1 MEKTKFTI
9 RYVSRIVLEA
19 ETPFT
24 IGSGEKDL
32 LTDALVAKDV
42 NGLPYLPGTSLAG
55 VIRSACGIKRQ
66 EDTPFGYQD
75 KNGGQGSRVIFSDG
89 VMIGKDGRPVD
100 GLRVIS
106 HNDDFYAHFKM
117 LPVRQHVRIN
127 SLGSTDKGGKFDE
140 QVTYQ
145 GTRFCFEMELLSTG
159 SEDEALF
166 YEKMLNVLRRSTF
179 RVGGGTHNGFGLM
192 KVIALQRRDYD
203 LTNPDD
209 LESYVSRS
217 AALDTPL
224 EGAKKLTTDT
234 ITDSTW
240 KRYTLKLQPK
250 DFFLFGSGMG
260 DDEADMTPVSEAYIV
275 WTNGKPTFQERGILI
290 PATSVKGALAH
301 RTAYHW
307 NKLKKRFVDNDG
319 EKPLTGDACPAV
331 EAIFGKAGQDSDKD
345 IKCGNIML
353 SDVIIS
359 AGKKTEDEKI
369 MNHVAIDR
377 FTGGTMDGALFTEKV
392 INGLGR
398 EIQLTIDVRKD
409 SIQDE
414 DISKA
419 FELALKDVSDGLLPL
434 GGGVN
439 RGNGTFVKTLSKEE

>member
-24 IGSGEKDL
+24 VGSGEKDL

-89 VMIGKDGRPVD
+89 VMIGNDGRPVD
-100 GLRVIS
+100 GLRVMS
-106 HNDDFYAHFKM
+106 QNDDFYAHFKM

-127 SLGSTDKGGKFDE
+127 SLGSTDKGGKFDQ

-159 SEDEALF
+159 SEEEALF

-224 EGAKKLTTDT
+224 EDAKKLTTDT

-319 EKPLTGDACPAV
+319 EKPMTGDACPAV

-359 AGKKTEDEKI
+359 AGQKTEGEKI

-392 INGLGR
+392 TNGLGR
-398 EIQLTIDVRKD
+398 EIQLTVDVRKD

-419 FELALKDVSDGLLPL
+419 VELALQDIVDGLLPL

-439 RGNGTFVKTLSKEE
+439 RGNGTFVGTLSKEE

>member
-1 MEKTKFTI
+1 MEKTKYTI

-24 IGSGEKDL
+24 VGSGEKDL

-55 VIRSACGIKRQ
+55 VIRSACGIKRH

-100 GLRVIS
+100 GLRTKIQ
-106 HNDDFYAHFKM
+106 NDEFYAHFKM
-117 LPVRQHVRIN
+117 LPIRQHVRIN

-159 SEDEALF
+159 SEEEALF

-192 KVIALQRRDYD
+192 KVVLLQRRDYD
-203 LTNPDD
+203 LTDPDD

-217 AALDTPL
+217 AALDSTL

-240 KRYTLKLQPK
+240 QRYTLKLQPK

-275 WTNGKPTFQERGILI
+275 WTDGKPTFQERGILI

-392 INGLGR
+392 TNGLGR

-409 SIQDE
+409 SIQDK

-419 FELALKDVSDGLLPL
+419 FKLALKDVADGLLPL

>member
-1 MEKTKFTI
+1 MEKTKYTI

-24 IGSGEKDL
+24 VGSGEKDL

-100 GLRVIS
+100 GLRTKIQ
-106 HNDDFYAHFKM
+106 NDEFYAHFKM
-117 LPVRQHVRIN
+117 LPIRQHVRIN

-166 YEKMLNVLRRSTF
+166 YDKMLNVLRRSTF

-192 KVIALQRRDYD
+192 KVVLLQRRDYN

-217 AALDTPL
+217 AALDSPL

-234 ITDSTW
+234 ITDSKW
-240 KRYTLKLQPK
+240 QRYTLKLQPK

-275 WTNGKPTFQERGILI
+275 WTDGKPTFQERGILI

-409 SIQDE
+409 SIQDK

-419 FELALKDVSDGLLPL
+419 FELALQDIVDGLLPL

-439 RGNGTFVKTLSKEE
+439 RGNGTFVRTLSKEE

>member
-24 IGSGEKDL
+24 VGSGEKDL

-89 VMIGKDGRPVD
+89 VMIGNDGRPVD
-100 GLRVIS
+100 GLRVMS
-106 HNDDFYAHFKM
+106 QNDDFYAHFKM

-127 SLGSTDKGGKFDE
+127 SLGSTDKGGKFDQ

-159 SEDEALF
+159 SEEEALF

-224 EGAKKLTTDT
+224 EDAKKLTTDT

-319 EKPLTGDACPAV
+319 EKPMTGDACPAV

-359 AGKKTEDEKI
+359 AGQKTEGEKI

-377 FTGGTMDGALFTEKV
+377 FTRGTMDGALFTEKV
-392 INGLGR
+392 TNGLGR
-398 EIQLTIDVRKD
+398 EIQLTVDVRKD

-419 FELALKDVSDGLLPL
+419 FELALQDIVDGLLPL

-439 RGNGTFVKTLSKEE
+439 RGNGTFVGTLSKEE

>member
-1 MEKTKFTI
+1 M
-9 RYVSRIVLEA
+9 
-19 ETPFT
+19 
-24 IGSGEKDL
+24 
-32 LTDALVAKDV
+32 
-42 NGLPYLPGTSLAG
+42 
-55 VIRSACGIKRQ
+55 
-66 EDTPFGYQD
+66 
-75 KNGGQGSRVIFSDG
+75 
-89 VMIGKDGRPVD
+89 
-100 GLRVIS
+100 
-106 HNDDFYAHFKM
+106 
-117 LPVRQHVRIN
+117 
-127 SLGSTDKGGKFDE
+127 
-140 QVTYQ
+140 
-145 GTRFCFEMELLSTG
+145 
-159 SEDEALF
+159 
-166 YEKMLNVLRRSTF
+166 
-179 RVGGGTHNGFGLM
+179 GGGTHNGFGLM
-192 KVIALQRRDYD
+192 KVVLLQRRDYN

-217 AALDTPL
+217 AALDSPL

-234 ITDSTW
+234 ITDSKW
-240 KRYTLKLQPK
+240 QRYTLKLQPK

-275 WTNGKPTFQERGILI
+275 WTDGKPTFQERGILI

-409 SIQDE
+409 SIQDK

-419 FELALKDVSDGLLPL
+419 FELALQDIVDGLLPL

-439 RGNGTFVKTLSKEE
+439 RGNGTFVRTLSKEE

>member
-1 MEKTKFTI
+1 MEKTKYTI

-24 IGSGEKDL
+24 VGSGEKDL
-32 LTDALVAKDV
+32 LTDALVTKDV

-66 EDTPFGYQD
+66 KDTPFGYQD
-75 KNGGQGSRVIFSDG
+75 KNGGQGSRIIFSDG
-89 VMIGKDGRPVD
+89 VMIGKDGKPVD
-100 GLRVIS
+100 GLRVMS
-106 HNDDFYAHFKM
+106 QNDDFYAHFKM
-117 LPVRQHVRIN
+117 LPIRQHVRIN

>member
-24 IGSGEKDL
+24 VGSGEKDL

-89 VMIGKDGRPVD
+89 VMIGNDGRPVD
-100 GLRVIS
+100 GLRVMS
-106 HNDDFYAHFKM
+106 QNDDFYAHFKM

-127 SLGSTDKGGKFDE
+127 SLGSTDKGGKFDQ

-159 SEDEALF
+159 SEEEALF

-224 EGAKKLTTDT
+224 EDAKKLTTDT

-319 EKPLTGDACPAV
+319 EKPMTGDACPAV

-359 AGKKTEDEKI
+359 AGQKTEGEKI

-392 INGLGR
+392 TNGLGR
-398 EIQLTIDVRKD
+398 EIQLTVDVRKD

-419 FELALKDVSDGLLPL
+419 FELALQDIVDGLLPL

-439 RGNGTFVKTLSKEE
+439 RGNGTFVGTLSKEE

>member
-217 AALDTPL
+217 ASLDSPL

-240 KRYTLKLQPK
+240 QRYTLKLQPK

-275 WTNGKPTFQERGILI
+275 WTDGKPTFQERGILI

-359 AGKKTEDEKI
+359 AGQKTEGEKI

-398 EIQLTIDVRKD
+398 EIQLTVDVRKN
-409 SIQDE
+409 SIQGE
-414 DISKA
+414 DIRKA
-419 FELALKDVSDGLLPL
+419 FELALQDIDDGLLPL

-439 RGNGTFVKTLSKEE
+439 RGNGTFVRTLSKEE

>member
-217 AALDTPL
+217 ASLDSPL

-240 KRYTLKLQPK
+240 QRYTLKLQPK

-275 WTNGKPTFQERGILI
+275 WTDGKPTFQERGILI

-392 INGLGR
+392 TNGLGR

-414 DISKA
+414 DIRKA
-419 FELALKDVSDGLLPL
+419 FELALQDVADGLLPL

-439 RGNGTFVKTLSKEE
+439 RGNGTFVETLSKEE

>member
-217 AALDTPL
+217 ASLDSPL

-240 KRYTLKLQPK
+240 QRYTLKLQPK

-275 WTNGKPTFQERGILI
+275 WTDGKPTFQERGILI

-359 AGKKTEDEKI
+359 AGQKTEGEKI

-398 EIQLTIDVRKD
+398 EIQLTVDVRKD
-409 SIQDE
+409 SIQGE
-414 DISKA
+414 DIRKA
-419 FELALKDVSDGLLPL
+419 FELALQDIDDGLLPL

-439 RGNGTFVKTLSKEE
+439 RGNGTFVRTLSKEE

>member
-1 MEKTKFTI
+1 MEKTKYTI

-24 IGSGEKDL
+24 VGSGEKDL

-89 VMIGKDGRPVD
+89 VMIGKDGKPVD
-100 GLRVIS
+100 GLRVMNI
-106 HNDDFYAHFKM
+106 NDDFYARFRM

-140 QVTYQ
+140 QVTYK

-159 SEDEALF
+159 SEEEAQF
-166 YEKMLNVLRRSTF
+166 YEKLLDVLRSDTF

-192 KVIALQRRDYD
+192 KVVTLQRRDYD
-203 LTNPDD
+203 LTNPTD
-209 LESYVSRS
+209 LKSYVSRS
-217 AALDTPL
+217 ASLDSPL
-224 EGAKKLTTDT
+224 EGAKELTTDT
-234 ITDSTW
+234 ITNSKW
-240 KRYTLKLQPK
+240 QRYTLKLKPEN
-250 DFFLFGSGMG
+250 FFLFGSGMG
-260 DDEADMTPVSEAYIV
+260 DDDADMTPVSEAYIV
-275 WTNGKPTFQERGILI
+275 WADGKPTFQERGILI

-307 NKLKKRFVDNDG
+307 NKLKKRFIDNDG
-319 EKPLTGDACPAV
+319 EKPLTGDASPAV
-331 EAIFGKAGQDSDKD
+331 EAIFGKAGQDADKY

-353 SDVIIS
+353 SDVIIP
-359 AGKKTEDEKI
+359 AGQKEDDEKI
-369 MNHVAIDR
+369 MNHIAIDR

-392 INGLGR
+392 TNGLCR
-398 EIQLTIDVRKD
+398 EILLTVDVRRD
-409 SIQDE
+409 CIQDD
-414 DISKA
+414 DISNA
-419 FELALKDVSDGLLPL
+419 FKMALQDVADGLLPL

-439 RGNGTFVKTLSKEE
+439 RGNGTFKGTLIIED

>member
-1 MEKTKFTI
+1 MENTKYTI

-24 IGSGEKDL
+24 VGSGEKDL

-100 GLRVIS
+100 GLRTKIQ
-106 HNDDFYAHFKM
+106 NDEFYAHFKM
-117 LPVRQHVRIN
+117 LPIRQHVRIN

-159 SEDEALF
+159 SEEEALF

-192 KVIALQRRDYD
+192 KVVLLQRRDYD

-217 AALDTPL
+217 AALDSPL

-275 WTNGKPTFQERGILI
+275 WTDGKPTFQERGILI

-359 AGKKTEDEKI
+359 AGQKTEGEKI

-398 EIQLTIDVRKD
+398 EIQLTVDVRKD

-414 DISKA
+414 DIRKA
-419 FELALKDVSDGLLPL
+419 FELALQDVAHGLLPL

>member
-217 AALDTPL
+217 AALDSPL

-240 KRYTLKLQPK
+240 QRYTLKLQPK

-275 WTNGKPTFQERGILI
+275 WTDGKPTFQERGILI

-398 EIQLTIDVRKD
+398 EIQLTVDVRKN
-409 SIQDE
+409 SIQGE
-414 DISKA
+414 DIRKA
-419 FELALKDVSDGLLPL
+419 FELALQDIDDGLLPL

-439 RGNGTFVKTLSKEE
+439 RGNGTFVRTLSKEE